1 MRCAC
6 ALDPIVLVPI
16 LHGSAQ
22 VAAVRLMHNVLGGTI
37 DPHAAWMV
45 LRGLKTLNLRV
56 KQQNTSA
63 MLLARRLEAHS
74 KIAAVHYPGK
84 SAVMGDG
91 RITCFETAVPHVR
104 GEHCAA

>member
-1 MRCAC
+1 MHH
-6 ALDPIVLVPI
+6 
-16 LHGSAQ
+16 HGTWQ

-45 LRGLKTLNLRV
+45 LRGIKTLNLRV

-74 KIAAVHYPGK
+74 KIAAVHYPGGCP
-84 SAVMGDG
+84 A
-91 RITCFETAVPHVR
+91 
-104 GEHCAA
+104 

>member
-1 MRCAC
+1 MFA
-6 ALDPIVLVPI
+6 V
-16 LHGSAQ
+16 SQ

-74 KIAAVHYPGK
+74 KIAAVHYPGVT
-84 SAVMGDG
+84 AAAA
-91 RITCFETAVPHVR
+91 TTAVWHPAPSRRLTRH
-104 GEHCAA
+104 

>member
-1 MRCAC
+1 MNPSGVAHTRTIYHAFQTVSVVC
-6 ALDPIVLVPI
+6 
-16 LHGSAQ
+16 Q

-45 LRGLKTLNLRV
+45 LRGLKTLTLRV

-74 KIAAVHYPGK
+74 KVAAVHYPG
-84 SAVMGDG
+84 ATRLQRRHRLDVQCGQ
-91 RITCFETAVPHVR
+91 ITAH
-104 GEHCAA
+104 